1 MVAKPQRFKLLLFI
15 YSATCNLYTKADIS
29 KTVKL
34 WESEWMICG
43 KAEHRYSEE
52 LQINNITQS
61 VWFELSK
68 QQEAKICF
76 EQLIYMYKKRT
87 YVINT
92 F

>member
-61 VWFELSK
+61 VWFELKFALNSFK
-68 QQEAKICF
+68 YTCI
-76 EQLIYMYKKRT
+76 KKELML
-87 YVINT
+87 
-92 F
+92 